1 MTRAPAHL
9 TVIDVQ
15 VVFKAMSL
23 NAILQASSELADIS
37 KFRFWEDEQGAVKG
51 IEKTDGRPTL
61 WCKTQDALSGT
72 AEQGPEAPLNN
83 QCY

>member
-9 TVIDVQ
+9 TVIGVQ

-51 IEKTDGRPTL
+51 IEKTDGRADDPVV
-61 WCKTQDALSGT
+61 WDAGYFERYSGT
-72 AEQGPEAPLNN
+72 RTGSSP
-83 QCY
+83 